1 MGKTFATAFITAALL
16 APGAAALAAEH
27 ITQPRTIDARVA
39 KVKLGGAVDLQIKQG
54 PTASLVITGTREML
68 DKVKTTQ
75 NGDTLTIEMEKVMF
89 HWGKNSALKAE
100 LTVPSLNEFTSTG
113 VGSTEMNGFSGND
126 LKISLDGAG
135 SINVNSQ
142 YKNVNARLGGVG
154 SMNLN
159 TGDANLIDL
168 AMRGA
173 GSLTITGNAKTLKAT
188 LGGVGSLD
196 AKKLTA
202 DSVDLDLS
210 GLGGASVYAKTSAN
224 LNLSGLGSAT
234 VYGKPINRNSNAR
247 GLGSVS
253 FN

>member
-1 MGKTFATAFITAALL
+1 MAKTFATAFIAAALL
-16 APGAAALAAEH
+16 VPAASTFAADH
-27 ITQPRTIDARVA
+27 INEPRTIDARVA
-39 KVKLGGAVDLQIKQG
+39 KIKLGGAVDLKIKQG
-54 PTASLVITGTREML
+54 ATPSLVITGTRDML
-68 DKVKTTQ
+68 DKVRTTQ
-75 NGDTLTIEMEKVMF
+75 NGDTLVIEMDKVTF
-89 HWGKNSALKAE
+89 SWGKNSALKAE
-100 LTVPSLNEFTSTG
+100 LTVPAMNEITSTG

-135 SINVNSQ
+135 SMNVNGQ

-168 AMRGA
+168 SMRGA

-202 DSVDLDLS
+202 DAVDLDLS

-234 VYGKPINRNSNAR
+234 VYGKPVNRNASAR

-253 FN
+253 WN